1 MFFFLFVIAAFDIKV
16 LGVNE
21 EKNDYLEDIDCF
33 AISIMF
39 LFPDFEKNH
48 LSQISIDI
56 HCLFIWLF
64 VLFVP
69 LENLEL
75 I

>member
-1 MFFFLFVIAAFDIKV
+1 MK
-16 LGVNE
+16 
-21 EKNDYLEDIDCF
+21 KRNDYLERFACV
-33 AISIMF
+33 AISIKF
-39 LFPDFEKNH
+39 LFPDFEKKNH
-48 LSQISIDI
+48 LFQISIHI